1 MFNRLSVV
9 SILKKTS
16 GIKTKISHLR
26 IYFTFQY
33 IYILHI
39 VYIYIYIIYL
49 SVKFSYDF
57 TVC

>member
-39 VYIYIYIIYL
+39 VYIYI
-49 SVKFSYDF
+49 
-57 TVC
+57 